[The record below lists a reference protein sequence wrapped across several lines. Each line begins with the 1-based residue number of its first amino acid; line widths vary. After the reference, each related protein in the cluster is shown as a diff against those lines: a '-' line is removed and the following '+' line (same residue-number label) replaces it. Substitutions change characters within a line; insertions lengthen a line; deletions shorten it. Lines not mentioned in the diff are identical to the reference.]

1 MPLERIIASESKAI
15 ELLKERLSGFETEE
29 GRLKGLNF
37 KPRPDDIFIVA
48 TPKAGTTWVQQI
60 CHQLRTGGDMEFEEI
75 SQVVPWIELA
85 QDQGQDLEAEQAD
98 HPRCFKTHCWYD
110 HCPKGAKYIV
120 VVRNPYDVALSFF
133 KFFEGWFFQPG
144 EVPLDAFVKEFWLAR
159 GKPES
164 PMQNASYFHHF
175 LSWWEHRND
184 ENVLWLFFEELTESL
199 SERVKRIAE
208 FMGLHCSQ
216 QLLEK
221 VTEMSTFEYM
231 KHHDDKFDEKISKR
245 TRNAACGLPRDAGLS
260 SKKVRSGGVGEGTLE
275 LSSSLKAAI
284 RHRWHSVAT
293 EATGFPSYDELR
305 QYFARKHC
313 S

>member
-1 MPLERIIASESKAI
+1 MPLEIIIPSESKAI
-15 ELLKERLSGFETEE
+15 ELLKKRLSGFETEE

-37 KPRPDDIFIVA
+37 KPRLDDTFIVT
-48 TPKAGTTWVQQI
+48 TPKAGSTWVQQI

-85 QDQGQDLEAEQAD
+85 HDQGQDLEAEQVAP
-98 HPRCFKTHCWYD
+98 PRCFKTHCWYD

-120 VVRNPYDVALSFF
+120 VVRNPNDVALSFF

-144 EVPLDAFVKEFWLAR
+144 DVSLDAFVEEFWLAR

-175 LSWWEHRND
+175 LSWWEHRSD
-184 ENVLWLFFEELTESL
+184 QNVLWLFFEELKESL
-199 SERVKRIAE
+199 SECVKRIAD
-208 FMGLHCSQ
+208 FMDLHCSQ

-231 KHHDDKFDEKISKR
+231 KQYDDKFDEKISKR
-245 TRNAACGLPRDAGLS
+245 TRNAACGLPPDAGLS
-260 SKKVRSGGVGEGTLE
+260 SKKVRSGGVGEGALE
-275 LSSSLKAAI
+275 LSSRLKAAI
-284 RHRWHSVAT
+284 RDRWNSVIT
-293 EATGFPSYDELR
+293 EATGFSSYDECR
-305 QYFARKHC
+305 QAR
-313 S
+313 